1 MLSFNN
7 IIIYLRKSRSD
18 DPTQS
23 VEEVLARHEHI
34 LQEYCMKEYGEYIP
48 ENKIYREVVSGETI
62 QDRPIIQQVL
72 KLLESGGI
80 DGVLVVEPQ
89 RLSRGDLE
97 NCGHIV
103 NSFRYT
109 NTLVITPTKTYDL
122 QNEYDRKFFEMEL
135 TRGNDYLEY
144 TKKILARGRL
154 ASVMQGNYINAI
166 RPYGY
171 NKIIIGTGKDK
182 IHTLEIFKE
191 EYDVLLLMKHLYL
204 DEFYGFVRIAHT
216 LDNLG
221 IKPPKG
227 ENWSPST
234 IKCML
239 SNPLYNGKI
248 VWNKRKTVVKWK
260 DGKKVKTKPLNR
272 DDDVIIVQG
281 KHPVIF
287 DDDTFNAILTRMV
300 NSPKVKRSNKLRNPF
315 AGLLFCSTCGSAMVL
330 RQSGRKNVA
339 YSLTCNKQA
348 ICHTKSAQYKAVLS
362 KVKQSLAEAISDF
375 EVKLSTNDT
384 TASELHAINI
394 SALENELE
402 QLYHKDLIQKDAFED
417 GIYNKMEYMQ
427 RNAQLQTQIATTTDK
442 LNRARKNAPEP
453 VNYKERIVRFR
464 DCINVLD
471 DDTVSAEVK
480 NTLLK
485 ACINKII
492 YYNDSPSLTGIGRYV
507 DNPFRLE
514 IFLKL

>member
-34 LQEYCMKEYGEYIP
+34 LQEYCMKEYGECIP
-48 ENKIYREVVSGETI
+48 ENRIYREVVSGETI

-72 KLLESGGI
+72 RLLESGSI

-109 NTLVITPTKTYDL
+109 NTQVITPTKTYNL
-122 QNEYDRKFFEMEL
+122 QDEYDRKFFEMER

-171 NKIIIGTGKDK
+171 NKIVIGTGKDK

-191 EYDVLLLMKHLYL
+191 ESDVLLLMKHLYL
-204 DEFYGFVRIAHT
+204 DENYGLVRIAHT
-216 LDNLG
+216 LDDLS
-221 IKPPKG
+221 IKAPKG
-227 ENWSPST
+227 DHWSAST
-234 IKCML
+234 ISRIL

-260 DGKKVKTKPLNR
+260 DGKKVKSKPLNR
-272 DDDVIIVQG
+272 GDDVIIVQG
-281 KHPVIF
+281 KHPAIF
-287 DDDTFNAILTRMV
+287 DDETFNAILKRME
-300 NSPKVKRSNKLRNPF
+300 NSPKVKRSSKLRNPF
-315 AGLLFCSTCGSAMVL
+315 AGLLFCSTCGSAMIL
-330 RQSGRKNVA
+330 RRSGRKSGV
-339 YSLTCNKQA
+339 YSLTCNRQS
-348 ICHTKSAQYKAVLS
+348 ICHTKSVQYKAVLL

-375 EVKLSTNDT
+375 EVKMSNNNT

-394 SALENELE
+394 STLENELE
-402 QLYHKDLIQKDAFED
+402 QLYRKDLIQKDAFED
-417 GIYNKMEYMQ
+417 GTYSKAEYMQ
-427 RNAQLQTQIATTTDK
+427 RNAQLQTQIAAVTDK
-442 LNRARKNAPEP
+442 LNRARKDAPEP
-453 VNYKERIVRFR
+453 VSYEERIVCFR
-464 DCINVLD
+464 DCLNALD

-485 ACINKII
+485 ACISKIV
-492 YYNDSPSLTGIGRYV
+492 YYNDSPSISGIGRYV